1 MVVRVAALMM
11 VVAALGACG
20 RDANPSEEPAGFKA
34 ISSKDGAL
42 ELRVPNSWDAA
53 ELNPVASVQAGDTGT
68 EAYGMVVEDPRRA
81 LKDYDLERFAGIQ
94 MQELVSDVGL
104 ASVAGPETVQVDGK
118 DALQYQ
124 LKGLF
129 DGVEVVYLYT
139 FVETPDRFLKV
150 VTWSLASR
158 FEQNRETLERV
169 SLSVRELKPLPEPT
183 PAVTTSDPAVVP
195 PQQDPGVFDRDPN
208 A

>member
-1 MVVRVAALMM
+1 MTAL
-11 VVAALGACG
+11 AACG
-20 RDANPSEEPAGFKA
+20 GGDETPEEAAGFKA
-34 ISSKDGAL
+34 VTSQDGAL
-42 ELRVPNSWDAA
+42 QLRVPSSWDAA
-53 ELNPVASVQAGDTGT
+53 ELNPVAAVQVGDNDT
-68 EAYGMVVEDPRRA
+68 EAYGVVVQDPRRP
-81 LKDYDLERFAGIQ
+81 LNDYSLARFAGTQ
-94 MQELVSDVGL
+94 MQELVSDLGL

-118 DALQYQ
+118 DALQYR

-158 FEQNRETLERV
+158 FEENRETLERV
-169 SLSVRELKPLPEPT
+169 STSVRELKPLPEPT
-183 PAVTTSDPAVVP
+183 PETTSSDPAVVP
-195 PQQDPGVFDRDPN
+195 PQKEPGVFDRDPN